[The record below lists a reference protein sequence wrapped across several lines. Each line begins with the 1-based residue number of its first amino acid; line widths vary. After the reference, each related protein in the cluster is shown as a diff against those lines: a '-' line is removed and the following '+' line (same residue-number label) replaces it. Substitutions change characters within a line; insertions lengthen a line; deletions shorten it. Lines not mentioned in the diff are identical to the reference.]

1 MAKQIQWNCQT
12 NPLKSLNKSIEI
24 VERNQWIRF
33 LETAV
38 SFAETGR
45 MTTQRQQKT
54 WGKVLRGLRRYT
66 NMHE

>member
-1 MAKQIQWNCQT
+1 ME
-12 NPLKSLNKSIEI
+12 LLNKSIEI

-54 WGKVLRGLRRYT
+54 WGKVLKCLRRYT